1 MLYFDGVIVVEGKTD
16 AAFLSSFIDSE
27 YVTTNGY
34 GLPKSEIRYL
44 EAVSKIRQVLIM
56 TDPDEAG
63 EVIRSRIKISG
74 AIHVCAK
81 KIFRCKKKKHGIAEC
96 DKDEI
101 VGVLKGYLSE
111 QSSKAN
117 DITVCFLNGIGMN
130 SKNNRTI
137 FAKKVSVGLVNMKKL
152 SERLNTL
159 KYSREEITKI
169 AGEIICL

>member
-16 AAFLSSFIDSE
+16 VAFLSSFIDSE

-34 GLPKSEIRYL
+34 ELPKSEIYYL

-63 EVIRSRIKISG
+63 EIIRSRLNIPG
-74 AIHVCAK
+74 AIHIFAK

-96 DKDEI
+96 DKEEI
-101 VGVLKGYLSE
+101 VSVLEGYLSE
-111 QSSKAN
+111 KPSKAN
-117 DITVCFLNGIGMN
+117 DITVCFLNGIGLN
-130 SKNNRTI
+130 SKINRSI

-159 KYSREEITKI
+159 KYTREEITKI
-169 AGEIICL
+169 TGEIIC